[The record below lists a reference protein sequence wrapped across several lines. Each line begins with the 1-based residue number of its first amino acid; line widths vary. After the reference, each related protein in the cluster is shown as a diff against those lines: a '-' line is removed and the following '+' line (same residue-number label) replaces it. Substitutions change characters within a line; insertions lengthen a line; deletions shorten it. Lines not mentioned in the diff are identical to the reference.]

1 MMCGNRFTCITLAYK
16 ERLSSFALV
25 CRIWETITLEELDTL
40 SDGSHSL
47 EYNLFLSHGLHNKIS
62 SSCVPALRSLST
74 QLGGIHWG
82 VIM

>member
-25 CRIWETITLEELDTL
+25 CLWETITLEELDTL

-62 SSCVPALRSLST
+62 SSCVPARSLST
-74 QLGGIHWG
+74 QLGGIHRG